1 MKIIL
6 ITLAISIWVLILAV
20 LLGKAIKY
28 GFEDKNFKASFYLFS
43 TLFTLLLPLV
53 YLSRG
58 IWL

>member
-6 ITLAISIWVLILAV
+6 ITLAISIWVLIWAV

-28 GFEDKNFKASFYLFS
+28 GFEDKNFRALFYLFAAIF
-43 TLFTLLLPLV
+43 TLFLPPV

>member
-28 GFEDKNFKASFYLFS
+28 GFEDKNIRASLYFLT
-43 TLFTLLLPLV
+43 TLFVLLLPFV
-53 YLSRG
+53 YFSRG
-58 IWL
+58 TWL